1 MNQKNIDVINICL
14 DMMETFGN
22 EKSKADI
29 KEAKEALRGMVE
41 QNEVLADTVS
51 MLSPLMMENKNMKTY
66 IRNGVELGYID
77 DREGDYK
84 KYLQEGNPSDG

>member
-29 KEAKEALRGMVE
+29 KEAKVAFRGMAEKATPKKPKYEDICQYKYGLLTAICPACKSIVE
-41 QNEVLADTVS
+41 
-51 MLSPLMMENKNMKTY
+51 SPLMNDDY
-66 IRNGVELGYID
+66 CRDCGQAID
-77 DREGDYK
+77 WEGK
-84 KYLQEGNPSDG
+84 